1 MKLVNW
7 ARFSWDLSKLAP
19 VYPAIDS
26 HYRLRLATAG
36 DETAVRN
43 VVFSAFTLDSNW
55 SFLLSSI
62 RETLE
67 EAIASVFHDKYDKHD
82 LGDRPCVV
90 ATHGSRVIGASALT
104 THPEAENHLLTGPCI
119 LMEYR
124 NRGLATAL
132 LAESLIALRDAN
144 VPIARGLTK
153 QNSAASQFV
162 YSKFDST
169 SEPFETEARLAA
181 S

>member
-7 ARFSWDLSKLAP
+7 ARFSWDLTKLAP

-26 HYRLRLATAG
+26 RYRLRLATAE

-55 SFLLSSI
+55 TFLLRDI
-62 RETLE
+62 RERLE
-67 EAIASVFHDKYDKHD
+67 DSIAGVFHDKYDKHD
-82 LGDRPCVV
+82 RGERPCMV
-90 ATHGSRVIGASALT
+90 ATHGTRVIGASALT
-104 THPEAENHLLTGPCI
+104 ANPDAENHLLTGPCV

-144 VPIARGLTK
+144 LTVARGITK
-153 QNSAASQFV
+153 QNSPASQFV
-162 YSKFDST
+162 YPKFSST
-169 SEPFETEARLAA
+169 NEPFEREPRLAA

>member
-1 MKLVNW
+1 MKLVYW

-43 VVFSAFTLDSNW
+43 VIFSAFTLDSNW
-55 SFLLSSI
+55 AFLLSSL
-62 RETLE
+62 RDKLE
-67 EAIASVFHDKYDKHD
+67 DAISSVFHEKYDKHD
-82 LGDRPCVV
+82 RSERPCVV

-104 THPEAENHLLTGPCI
+104 AHPEAENHLLTGPCV

-132 LAESLIALRDAN
+132 LAESLIALREAN
-144 VPIARGLTK
+144 VPTAHGLTK
-153 QNSAASQFV
+153 RDSPGAQFV
-162 YSKFDST
+162 YTKFDST
-169 SEPFETEARLAA
+169 SEPFETESRLAA